1 MDTAFEA
8 VPKEDY
14 PDLISY
20 LNSVIEQYHDNSDFF
35 EEGENLLSAEKSIV
49 TITRDDGDVDITR
62 EFLLVTTAHDE
73 LFCNYVKIAS
83 NVTINGY
90 SHTYVEYCTFDF
102 DVVKQIKKINI
113 KALTT
118 LFGERGNNEQI

>member
-1 MDTAFEA
+1 MDTAFEV

-49 TITRDDGDVDITR
+49 TITRDNGDVDITR
-62 EFLLVTTAHDE
+62 EFIIVTTANEE
-73 LFCNYVKIAS
+73 LFCNFIKIAS
-83 NVTINGY
+83 NVTLNGY
-90 SHTYVEYCTFDF
+90 SHTYVEYATFDF
-102 DVVKQIKKINI
+102 DVLKQIKKINI

-118 LFGERGNNEQI
+118 LFGESGTDG